1 MDLEQV
7 KNMEIMMDGI
17 KMGKQGEGDASTI
30 PNAKAASE
38 SLAGVQSICQR
49 RTSCST
55 RSCCFGAVGRWGGGE
70 ILCFGVQVRM
80 LYVPR
85 LHHGNETRVRH
96 TSASAL

>member
-55 RSCCFGAVGRWGGGE
+55 RSCCFGAVGRWGDGE
-70 ILCFGVQVRM
+70 ILCFGVQV
-80 LYVPR
+80 P
-85 LHHGNETRVRH
+85 RVRRVC
-96 TSASAL
+96 SAR

>member
-55 RSCCFGAVGRWGGGE
+55 RSCCFGAVGRWRDFVLWRASSARSTSVLGE
-70 ILCFGVQVRM
+70 VIVCEVIVFF
-80 LYVPR
+80 
-85 LHHGNETRVRH
+85 RV
-96 TSASAL
+96 